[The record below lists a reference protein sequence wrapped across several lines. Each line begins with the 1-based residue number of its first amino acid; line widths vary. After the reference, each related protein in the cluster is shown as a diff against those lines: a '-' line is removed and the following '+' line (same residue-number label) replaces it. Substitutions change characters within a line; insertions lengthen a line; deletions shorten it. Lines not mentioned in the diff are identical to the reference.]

1 MKEHFP
7 EPRHMKEVLTAP
19 SKQVHALPLLSRED
33 ETFITEF
40 NDTLSYYPVEKTIV
54 DLFEDQV
61 GKNPKGIALIQND
74 KTITYGELNDQANK
88 LARYLVKNGAQP
100 GSNIGLITSRGFD
113 MISGMFAILKTGAS
127 YIPIDSEY
135 PVDRQEYILH
145 QSAASMVIADA
156 DFPLMDKLN
165 ISYINVKDTDLS
177 SFSSKNLNIVISSRQ
192 LAYTI
197 FTSGSTGQP
206 KGVMIEHH
214 SAVNLITWVN
224 KEFNIDETDRMLFIT
239 SICFDLSVYDI
250 FGILAAGGSV
260 VIATQHDVSDVR
272 KLKRLLKDFQIT
284 FWDSVPTTMNYL
296 VRELDSHQSGYVQ
309 ETLRLVFLSGDWIP
323 LNLPDST
330 KKYFPNARV
339 ISLGGATEG
348 TVWSNFYPID
358 RVEPGWPSIP
368 YGKPIANNFFYVLN
382 EQLQQVPVGSAG
394 ELFIGGVG
402 VARGYANDDEKTAY
416 SFIPDPF
423 NKHAGG
429 IMYRTGDLGRLRPD
443 GNMEFL
449 GRKDTQVK
457 IRGYRVELGEIESV
471 LNQSGLV
478 NQTIVV
484 ARENGDGNKIL
495 IAFIVPH
502 GDFFDRT
509 VILSYLRDKLPE
521 YMIPAILVELK
532 QFPLTSNGKIDK
544 KALLEMDVLNH
555 SAIQY
560 SPPVNQIQLMLV
572 DTWREILKLEKVG
585 IYDNFFELGGHSLT
599 ALRLITSIKN
609 TLGIELTIRDL
620 FLHQSIE
627 SLAKHIES
635 AKASS
640 KDSEII
646 AIDPK
651 PEYIP
656 LSFNQESLWFIDQL
670 KSSLQ
675 YHIPRAFRVHG
686 PIKTD
691 ALMYALQTIVE
702 RHEILRTV
710 YRKIDGRPYQQV
722 LPSDSWKIS
731 FVNAVKLNQDNGLLN
746 KTMAEIIKVPF
757 DLANDYMLRA
767 SLIRL
772 TKDEHMLLI
781 NLHHTASDGW
791 SATILIKE
799 MMMLYESFISSKK
812 NAKIDCQTL
821 IPLKLQYSDYSI
833 WQRSAPNSKV
843 LQKNI
848 AYWKAKLK
856 NADPLIL
863 PTDHNRPAEQ
873 SNRGDIVNFEIDRS
887 LLSQLNKLS
896 RQEGVTLFMSLLA
909 AFKVM
914 LYRYSQQNDI
924 CVGTAVSGREHKEI
938 ENLIGYF
945 INTLALRTVI
955 DENSSF
961 LRLLHDLKT
970 TTLDAF
976 EHQAVSF
983 DQVVASISPDRNL
996 GTNPLF
1002 QVMFILQNQ
1011 EEIKDFRLGNA
1022 RLSETAIEHNTA
1034 KFDLS
1039 FVMTGSDDGM
1049 TGLVEYST
1057 DLYEP
1062 ATIQKMIDHYLQLL
1076 RSAVSTPEETVI
1088 KLNML
1093 SPEEEDQLL
1102 SAFNQTDTA
1111 FPEEKS
1117 LADLFIEQVRKSPDQ
1132 IALIFENEQWT
1143 YRQLSD
1149 RANQLAFYLQS
1160 KGVKEDQIIPVY
1172 MDKSAEMIVSI
1183 FGILI
1188 SGAAFAPVSPG
1199 TPFLRL
1205 KQILRDIDAKI
1216 LICGDFDVSQLQ
1228 IEPGLEIIKLNSK
1241 LNFLDDQ
1248 PSTEVKN
1255 ALHPHHLAYVIYTS
1269 GTTGK
1274 PKGILI
1280 EHRAIVNYVVTSTQ
1294 GLSIPENTG
1303 SGSFVH
1309 LSFSFD
1315 ASLASVFIPLLSG
1328 RSIVLSSGMAAEAFR
1343 DGVFLRNAPY
1353 DFIALTPSHLP
1364 LLSDAIKGYHK
1375 QIAHKLIIGGEPL
1388 QAVHLDFLA
1397 ESNGQINVSNEYGP
1411 SETTIS
1417 CVSFPFILIDLKQNI
1432 TGKIPIGSPKPNT
1445 QAFILNPDRGLVPIG
1460 VAGELYIGGQGLAR
1474 EYLNMPDVTREK
1486 FVPNP
1491 FRPGMKMYASGDRCR
1506 WLPDGNIEFLER
1518 KDDQVKIRGHRIELA
1533 EIQGTLQECEL
1544 VKNSAVVLIGDGES
1558 NKRLAAYVQPNGVFN
1573 SQAMT
1578 DFLKTHLPDYM
1589 IPALWMEIDHLPL
1602 NQNGKVDKSALPGFD
1617 AERKQAFAAPV
1628 REKEKALADIWRE
1641 ALGLQKV
1648 GIRDNFFALGGH
1660 SLMAVQIMTKT
1671 EAKLGKKLPLSILF
1685 KYPTIESL
1693 VSFLERED
1701 PVLDNSWRSL
1711 VPIKASGSKMPVYII
1726 HGSGLNVLNF
1736 NSIAMHVDA
1745 EQPVFG
1751 LQAKGLNGDE
1761 EPLDD
1766 MKLIAASYIKEIT
1779 DHNPSGPYAI
1789 AGYSFGGYVAVEM
1802 RNQLEAMGKKVK
1814 MLALFDT
1821 NAVESQQIQ
1830 KWPLHLVKK
1839 AAMQIPKFYWIM
1851 KSFISRP
1858 ASTFSYQTFL
1868 LKKFVNSAGKKFRKG
1883 EQVGPIYSQIDK
1895 INEKHRQAFNNY
1907 ELKPFNDQVYLF
1919 RATERV
1925 YYVND
1930 FKYLGWTKYAR
1941 KGVRIYEVPGNHKTM
1956 LLPPNA
1962 DGFGK
1967 AFQHALDNCL
1977 EQG

>member
-1 MKEHFP
+1 MKS
-7 EPRHMKEVLTAP
+7 VLIAP
-19 SKQVHALPLLSRED
+19 PKKVHALPSISSED
-33 ETFITEF
+33 KTVIKDF
-40 NDTLSYYPVEKTIV
+40 NDTLSYYPVEKTLV

-61 GKNPKGIALIQND
+61 EKNPEGVALIQND
-74 KTITYGELNDQANK
+74 QKITYGELNVQVNK
-88 LARYLVKNGAQP
+88 LARYLVKHGAHL
-100 GSNIGLITSRGFD
+100 GSHIGLLTSRGFD
-113 MISGMFAILKTGAS
+113 MITGMLAILKTGAS
-127 YIPIDSEY
+127 YIPIDPEY
-135 PVDRQEYILH
+135 PVERQEYILN
-145 QSAASMVIADA
+145 QSAASMVVADG
-156 DFPLMDKLN
+156 DFPLMDKLT
-165 ISYINVKDTDLS
+165 ISYINIKNTNQR
-177 SFSSKNLNIVISSRQ
+177 SFSKKNLNITISSRQ

-214 SAVNLITWVN
+214 SAVNLISWVN
-224 KEFNIDETDRMLFIT
+224 KEFNIDKTDRMLFIT
-239 SICFDLSVYDI
+239 SMCFDLSVYDI
-250 FGILAAGGSV
+250 FGILAAGGTV
-260 VIATQHDVSDVR
+260 VIATQQDVSDVR

-284 FWDSVPTTMNYL
+284 FWDSVPTTMNYM
-296 VRELDSHQSGYVQ
+296 VREIDSHQKGYVQ
-309 ETLRLVFLSGDWIP
+309 DSLRLVFLSGDWIP
-323 LNLPDST
+323 LTLPDSI

-348 TVWSNFYPID
+348 TVWSNFFPID
-358 RVEPGWPSIP
+358 QVNPAWPSIP
-368 YGKPIANNFFYVLN
+368 YGKPIANNFFYVLD
-382 EQLQQVPVGSAG
+382 EQLHQVPIGRAG

-402 VARGYANDDEKTAY
+402 VARGYANDDEKTSY

-423 NKHAGG
+423 NKQAGG
-429 IMYRTGDLGRLRPD
+429 MMYRTGDLGKLLPD

-471 LNQSGLV
+471 LNQSGLA
-478 NQTIVV
+478 NQAIVV
-484 ARENGDGNKIL
+484 VRENQEGTKNL

-509 VILSYLRDKLPE
+509 VILSYLRNKLPE
-521 YMIPAILVELK
+521 YMIPTILVDLK
-532 QFPLTSNGKIDK
+532 EFPLTSNGKIDK
-544 KALLEMDVLNH
+544 KALLEMDVLNY
-555 SAIQY
+555 SAIKY

-572 DTWREILKLEKVG
+572 DKWQEILGREKVG
-585 IYDNFFELGGHSLT
+585 IHDNFFELGGHSLT
-599 ALRLITSIKN
+599 ALRLLTNIKD
-609 TLGIELTIRDL
+609 TLGIPLTIRDL

-635 AKASS
+635 AGASR
-640 KDSEII
+640 KYSEII
-646 AIDPK
+646 PIDIK

-656 LSFNQESLWFIDQL
+656 LSFNQESMWFIDQL

-675 YHIPRAFRVHG
+675 YHIPRAFRING
-686 PIKTD
+686 PIDTN
-691 ALMYALQTIVE
+691 ALTYALHTIVE
-702 RHEILRTV
+702 RHETLRTV
-710 YRKIDGRPYQQV
+710 FRKTDGRPYQQV
-722 LPSDSWKIS
+722 LLADKWKIS
-731 FVNAVKLNQDNGLLN
+731 FVDAVKLDQNAGFLN
-746 KTMAEIIKVPF
+746 KTIMEILNVPF

-772 TKDEHMLLI
+772 TEDDHILII
-781 NLHHTASDGW
+781 NLHHIASDGR
-791 SATILIKE
+791 SATILIRE

-812 NAKIDCQTL
+812 AAKVDDQSLTA
-821 IPLKLQYSDYSI
+821 LKLQYSDFSI
-833 WQRSAPNSKV
+833 WQRSMPNSKV

-848 AYWKAKLK
+848 TYWKAKLK
-856 NADPLIL
+856 NTDPLIL
-863 PTDHNRPAEQ
+863 PTDHNRPTVQ
-873 SNRGDIVNFEIDRS
+873 SNRGEIVNFEIDRS
-887 LLSQLNKLS
+887 LMSQLNKLS

-945 INTLALRTVI
+945 INTLVLRTVI
-955 DENSSF
+955 DENGSF
-961 LRLLHDLKT
+961 LKLLHDLKS

-1011 EEIKDFRLGNA
+1011 EEIKELQLGKA
-1022 RLSETAIEHNTA
+1022 HLSETAIEHKTA

-1039 FVMTGSDDGM
+1039 FVITGSDDSM

-1057 DLYEP
+1057 DLYEQ
-1062 ATIQKMIDHYLQLL
+1062 ATIQKMIDHYIQLL
-1076 RSAVSTPEETVI
+1076 RSAVSTPEEKVI
-1088 KLNML
+1088 RLNML
-1093 SPEEEDQLL
+1093 SPYEEDQLL
-1102 SAFNQTDTA
+1102 SAFNQTNTA

-1172 MDKSAEMIVSI
+1172 MDKSAEMIVAI

-1205 KQILRDIDAKI
+1205 KQILRDIDAKFI
-1216 LICGDFDVSQLQ
+1216 ICGDINISQLQ
-1228 IEPGLEIIKLNSK
+1228 NEPGMEIIKLNPK
-1241 LNFLDDQ
+1241 LSFLDDL
-1248 PSTEVKN
+1248 PSTDVKN
-1255 ALHPHHLAYVIYTS
+1255 ELHPHHLAYVIYTS

-1294 GLSIPENTG
+1294 EISIPENTG

-1328 RSIVLSSGMAAEAFR
+1328 RSIVLSSGMAAEAFK
-1343 DGVFLRNAPY
+1343 DDVFLRHAPY

-1364 LLSDAIKGYHK
+1364 LISEAIKGN
-1375 QIAHKLIIGGEPL
+1375 HKLIAYNLLIGGEPL

-1397 ESNGQINVSNEYGP
+1397 ESHGQINVYNEYGP

-1417 CVSFPFILIDLKQNI
+1417 CVSFPFILTDLKQHI

-1445 QAFILNPDRGLVPIG
+1445 QAFILNPDRGLVPVG
-1460 VAGELYIGGQGLAR
+1460 VAGELYIGGVGLAR
-1474 EYLNMPDVTREK
+1474 EYLNMPDVTGEK

-1491 FRPGMKMYASGDRCR
+1491 FRPGMKMYASGDICR

-1544 VKNSAVVLIGDGES
+1544 VKNSVVVLIGDDVS
-1558 NKRLAAYVQPNGVFN
+1558 SKRLAAYVQPNGIFN

-1578 DFLKTHLPDYM
+1578 HFLKDYLPDYM

-1628 REKEKALADIWRE
+1628 SEKEKALADIWRE

-1648 GIRDNFFALGGH
+1648 GIRDNFFELGGH

-1693 VSFLERED
+1693 VEFLEKEG
-1701 PVLDNSWRSL
+1701 PALENFWQSL
-1711 VPIKASGSKMPVYII
+1711 VPIKASGNKMPVYII

-1736 NSIAMHVDA
+1736 NHIAMHVNP
-1745 EQPVFG
+1745 EQPVYG

-1761 EPLDD
+1761 EALDD

-1802 RNQLEAMGKKVK
+1802 RNQLEAMGRKVT
-1814 MLALFDT
+1814 MLAMFDT
-1821 NAVESQQIQ
+1821 NAVESEQIR
-1830 KWPLHLVKK
+1830 KWPVHLVKK
-1839 AAMQIPKFYWIM
+1839 VARQIPKFIWIM
-1851 KSFISRP
+1851 KSLFTRP
-1858 ASTFSYQTFL
+1858 ASTISYQTFL
-1868 LKKFVNSAGKKFRKG
+1868 IKKFVNSAGKKFRKS
-1883 EQVGPIYSQIDK
+1883 EQVHVGPFFSQLDK
-1895 INEKHRQAFNNY
+1895 INEKHWQAFNNY

-1919 RATERV
+1919 RAMERV

-1930 FKYLGWTKYAR
+1930 FKYLGWSKYAQ

-1962 DGFGK
+1962 YEFGQ
-1967 AFQHALDNCL
+1967 ALQHALDNCHDA
-1977 EQG
+1977 G